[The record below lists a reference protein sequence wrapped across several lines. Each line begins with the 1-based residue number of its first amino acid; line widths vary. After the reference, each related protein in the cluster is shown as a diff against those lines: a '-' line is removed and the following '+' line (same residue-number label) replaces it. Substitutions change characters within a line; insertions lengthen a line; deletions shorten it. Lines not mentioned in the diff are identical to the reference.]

1 MMTCLLTTLG
11 RAGRENIWL
20 SVRTHGPR
28 YAWSRAKYFPVQSS
42 QSVNKYI
49 IVTFRR

>member
-1 MMTCLLTTLG
+1 MITWLLTTVG
-11 RAGRENIWL
+11 QDGSENIWL

-28 YAWSRAKYFPVQSS
+28 YARSRAKYFPVQSS

>member
-1 MMTCLLTTLG
+1 MITWSLTTLG
-11 RAGRENIWL
+11 RAGRENTWL

-28 YAWSRAKYFPVQSS
+28 YARSRAKYFPVQSS

-49 IVTFRR
+49 IVTFTR